1 MYKIQLTNSQENKRI
16 YKANKN
22 EKLWK
27 NKINIKSAA
36 SFQFIILNTWT
47 LNFFRLFQ
55 KCYN

>member
-47 LNFFRLFQ
+47 LKFF
-55 KCYN
+55 